1 MKTRLQNSIGKF
13 RAPSKSVAIC
23 AAIAST
29 LALLA
34 IPAQAQKITYTVEN
48 HSFEDPVLP
57 EPGYRNS
64 PGYAFTIA
72 SWTRGD
78 YRRGTAVA
86 YFPNQSNFK
95 APPNGIDWN
104 NVFSTSGAAVGVQAW
119 VTQDVSGAT
128 LLAEAGRKYT
138 LTVAAGKYLDIGP
151 GGLSVRL
158 AIGTTS
164 MSFGKSLAIAT
175 YTPDLLPSGS
185 LSDFSVTYTSTGSE
199 AQIGET
205 LKVWVLAEQQVS
217 PADVSRNTA
226 FDNVRFSSQK

>member
-48 HSFEDPVLP
+48 HSFEDPVLF
-57 EPGYRNS
+57 EAGYRNS
-64 PGYAFTIA
+64 RGYALTIA

-95 APPNGIDWN
+95 APPNGIDGN
-104 NVFSTSGAAVGVQAW
+104 NVFSTSGTAVGVQAW

-138 LTVAAGKYLDIGP
+138 LTVAAGKIPRYRPRRTISKARDRNDVHVLREIVGYCHLTHP
-151 GGLSVRL
+151 
-158 AIGTTS
+158 TS
-164 MSFGKSLAIAT
+164 F
-175 YTPDLLPSGS
+175 PVDP
-185 LSDFSVTYTSTGSE
+185 
-199 AQIGET
+199 
-205 LKVWVLAEQQVS
+205 
-217 PADVSRNTA
+217 
-226 FDNVRFSSQK
+226 